1 MFSFLVQ
8 KQSALITNYPSNCD
22 LAVGIAR
29 TWPVGITRETT
40 SQQTMWVV
48 QTSMEQIQPM

>member
-22 LAVGIAR
+22 LAVGKAR